1 MCDINEIIKDIN
13 AGANKENDI
22 NKIADDIVKHF
33 GDITGIDLNDYVYK
47 DDENIGG
54 ECNEQL

>member
-1 MCDINEIIKDIN
+1 MCNINEIIKDIN

-33 GDITGIDLNDYVYK
+33 AYVSGIDLEEYVYESEEI
-47 DDENIGG
+47 EN
-54 ECNEQL
+54 E

>member
-1 MCDINEIIKDIN
+1 MCDINEIIKGIN

-22 NKIADDIVKHF
+22 NKIADGIVKHF

-47 DDENIGG
+47 DDEIIGG
-54 ECNEQL
+54 ECNE